1 MAAHT
6 SASYGHKMHITSGSN
21 GRFHPLKPENMQPSF
36 KSHIEK
42 ESRKWQ
48 GSEQEDLK
56 VIRRVPICRPT
67 VSSGAVQEHTLSLV
81 LLMLP
86 ALAKILL
93 CGSPN
98 LIADGERPFKNT
110 RRVKTDL
117 TTTHKGAV
125 G

>member
-56 VIRRVPICRPT
+56 VKEEFQSVDR
-67 VSSGAVQEHTLSLV
+67 L
-81 LLMLP
+81 
-86 ALAKILL
+86 
-93 CGSPN
+93 
-98 LIADGERPFKNT
+98 
-110 RRVKTDL
+110 
-117 TTTHKGAV
+117 
-125 G
+125 